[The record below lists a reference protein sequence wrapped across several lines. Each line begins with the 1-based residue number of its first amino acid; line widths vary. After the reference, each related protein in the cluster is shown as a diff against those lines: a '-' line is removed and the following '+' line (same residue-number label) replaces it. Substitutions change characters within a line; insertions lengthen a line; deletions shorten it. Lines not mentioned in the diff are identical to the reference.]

1 MSAVLQQEISIARK
15 QACCLSQSPTAGTAA
30 PNNARTLY
38 WQALNTDSHPEC
50 AESLDQV
57 VAVALARVNEQAATA
72 SIFHD
77 YADGQPVALRS
88 LVEIA
93 SRTEQAALPTESIGA
108 EGVRYGML
116 QLSPLMR
123 IEGAHLTGI
132 TQLRDVY
139 HASGAALLRVH
150 SRIVG
155 NGDFGQGLGYAFDT
169 DLRRI
174 GVALPELHSSA
185 FVFDSGLDDTSFA
198 LPLFLLALAQHPRRY
213 YSQTL
218 GAALFLALVNPLTM
232 FSEHTSSFVS
242 AKLACLEQDFDDI
255 STAIIGSLNTIES
268 CTPRKVEEG
277 FIAAQTLF
285 THFCTDLKQ
294 SVGNA
299 SHFSTQAKLLQVIA
313 KLGTCPHG
321 YHKRGRMGGKPID
334 YWFAPENF
342 SPVSVL
348 KALAKSPYVVPGVP
362 EKSRILAE
370 LTQPNG
376 PMFRIFSDR
385 DLELIA
391 AWISTLPVSREIEP
405 SDTTEPQIPSK
416 QAHLLPKIPNRGA
429 TKEFNFRD
437 LYFRLV
443 NANENSESWDL
454 AYQYATDWLN
464 IHARNITKG
473 AMRIPF
479 QGYSHA
485 ELDRWLERQH
495 AQQVKS
501 YQPLQGV
508 PEETKEEVIDSVLQL
523 APLTLIDGAWLRG
536 FTVPSLINTEVG
548 SILYHI
554 YVDELGNGDIAL
566 HHGNIYR
573 DLVRSMGYDIPVF
586 SSREFSEYKFFE
598 DSSFEVPVFWL
609 SVSLFPRNFMPEILG
624 LNLAMELSGVGGE
637 YRRSGE
643 VLAHYGFSAQFTE
656 LHNSIDNVST
666 GHTAWA
672 IDAIK
677 SHMDEVHQHSGI
689 EGLNAHWL
697 RIWTGYRAL
706 RPPQRRFRLVEA
718 FSNLFH

>member
-1 MSAVLQQEISIARK
+1 MIHKVQLKAINEYE
-15 QACCLSQSPTAGTAA
+15 CCQGTVAA
-30 PNNARTLY
+30 SKARTLY
-38 WQALNTDSHPEC
+38 WQALSSPEC

-57 VAVALARVNEQAATA
+57 VAAALAHALEQTTTA

-77 YADGQPVALRS
+77 YADGQSVALRS

-93 SRTEQAALPTESIGA
+93 SSIEQTELPSITPIDTKR
-108 EGVRYGML
+108 VQYGMR

-123 IEGAHLTGI
+123 IEGAHLTGVI
-132 TQLRDVY
+132 QLRDVY
-139 HASGAALLRVH
+139 HASGAALLRIH
-150 SRIVG
+150 SRAVG
-155 NGDFGQGLGYAFDT
+155 SGDFSQGLAYAFDT
-169 DLRRI
+169 DLRKI

-185 FVFDSGLDDTSFA
+185 FVFDPGLGDASFE
-198 LPLFLLALAQHPRRY
+198 LPLFLLALAQHPYRY

-218 GAALFLALVNPLTM
+218 GVALFFVLVNPLAM
-232 FSEHTSSFVS
+232 FSEHTSSFVA
-242 AKLACLEQDFDDI
+242 AKLASLEQDFDDI
-255 STAIIGSLNTIES
+255 STAIIGSVNAVEG
-268 CTPRKVEEG
+268 CTPEKVVQG

-285 THFCTDLKQ
+285 TQFCSALKKR
-294 SVGNA
+294 VGNS
-299 SHFSTQAKLLQVIA
+299 SHFSTQTKLLQVIA

-342 SPVSVL
+342 NPVSVL
-348 KALAKSPYVVPGVP
+348 KVLAKSPYVVPGVP
-362 EKSRILAE
+362 EKSRLLTE
-370 LTQPNG
+370 LTRPNG
-376 PMFRIFSDR
+376 PMFRIFSDS
-385 DLELIA
+385 DLEVITT
-391 AWISTLPVSREIEP
+391 WISTLHVSREIEP
-405 SDTTEPQIPSK
+405 SDATEPQIPKK
-416 QAHLLPKIPNRGA
+416 QVNLPSKIPNRGVA
-429 TKEFNFRD
+429 KEFNLRD

-443 NANENSESWDL
+443 NANENSESWGL
-454 AYQYATDWLN
+454 AYQYATNWLN
-464 IHARNITKG
+464 IHAQNISKG

-479 QGYSHA
+479 QRYSHA
-485 ELDRWLERQH
+485 ELDRWLEQQH
-495 AQQVKS
+495 AQQVRS
-501 YQPLQGV
+501 YQPLEGA

-536 FTVPSLINTEVG
+536 FTAPSLINTKVG

-554 YVDELGNGDIAL
+554 YVDELGNGDIDL

-609 SVSLFPRNFMPEILG
+609 SVSLFSRNFMPEILG

-656 LHNSIDNVST
+656 LHNSIDNVSS

-677 SHMDEVHQHSGI
+677 SHMDEVRQHNGI
-689 EGLNAHWL
+689 EGLKAHWL
-697 RIWTGYRAL
+697 RVWTGYRAL
-706 RPPQRRFRLVEA
+706 RPPQRRFRLMEA